1 MIFKT
6 YLNLVAFA
14 LLAASHLPALVFA
27 NETGCV
33 STFDAKKDYFPDKV
47 ESKYGSGFEII
58 YKGNAKYI
66 HNKIAGENYVLYQCG
81 TPAPTDVNPTPADS
95 LQVGNWTKMAAVP
108 GSKIVLDSAPTSAI
122 LEMLG
127 LQNTVAASY
136 KFFEVTSPCMQQLLS
151 GLPRIAHKFNKRRLT
166 RRVAYDIGNTDL
178 QWTFTTYGMNDAHSF
193 SVNPESATDM
203 LGKAE
208 WIKFVAAFFNK
219 EAEANKIFAEI
230 EDRYNAAKH
239 GSTTSATKKTVGF
252 ARYNKVAN
260 GTIIGW
266 TIDQPQAW
274 MAQGLADAGLDVHN
288 HDTAAF
294 TDIDSFNKATSKW
307 NVLIDLSME
316 PLTHG
321 GAKVPEWDN
330 LVSGYKVDD
339 THAKSSGSEALYL
352 SDKSIYRSDL
362 ISSYRNAT
370 DYNEHLQIQVD
381 VLLQDLR
388 KLATADSGATDTKWY
403 RNLPNQV
410 GINWVSAA
418 NCKN

>member
-1 MIFKT
+1 
-6 YLNLVAFA
+6 
-14 LLAASHLPALVFA
+14 
-27 NETGCV
+27 
-33 STFDAKKDYFPDKV
+33 
-47 ESKYGSGFEII
+47 
-58 YKGNAKYI
+58 
-66 HNKIAGENYVLYQCG
+66 
-81 TPAPTDVNPTPADS
+81 
-95 LQVGNWTKMAAVP
+95 MAAVP

-122 LEMLG
+122 LELLG
-127 LQNTVAASY
+127 LQNAVAASY

-151 GLPRIAHKFNKRRLT
+151 GLPRIAQKFNKRRLT

-193 SVNPESATDM
+193 SVNPESASDM

-219 EAEANKIFAEI
+219 EAEANKIFAGI
-230 EDRYNAAKH
+230 EERYNAAKH
-239 GSTTSATKKTVGF
+239 TSTTSTTKKTVGF

-288 HDTAAF
+288 QDIAAF
-294 TDIDSFNKATSKW
+294 SDIDSFNKATSKW

-316 PLTHG
+316 PLAHG

-330 LVSGYKVDD
+330 LVDGYKVGD
-339 THAKSSGSEALYL
+339 TQARKSGSEALYL

-381 VLLQDLR
+381 ALLQDLN

-403 RNLPNQV
+403 RNLPNQG

-418 NCKN
+418 DCKN